1 MKLLALLATMVMGLQ
16 ANAGFLVD
24 PYLAYDSGT
33 NDSKSKTDGSDT
45 GAKTTATAFGVR
57 LGYKLG
63 SGLWFAVDPRGASG
77 TTKFNDSTEKDAT
90 FSQSTSSV
98 CVGYDAG
105 MFRGY
110 LGYGFSDVFTNKTDV
125 ADVKFTGTSIRLGAG
140 AKLANHFSILLEYS
154 ILTMKDR
161 EITVGSIS
169 TKETVADVYD
179 PFNTSILSLALSFPF
194 DFGK

>member
-1 MKLLALLATMVMGLQ
+1 MKLFALFATIVIGLQ

-33 NDSKSKTDGSDT
+33 NDSKLKSDGSDS

-77 TTKFNDSTEKDAT
+77 KTKYNVGTTEPD
-90 FSQSTSSV
+90 FSQTTSSFD
-98 CVGYDAG
+98 VGYDAG

-110 LGYGFSDVFTNKTDV
+110 FGYGFSDSFTNKETGSEL
-125 ADVKFTGTSIRLGAG
+125 KFTGTSMRVGVG
-140 AKLANHFSILLEYS
+140 AKVANHFSILFEYS
-154 ILTMKDR
+154 VLTMKDI
-161 EITVGSIS
+161 ESGGTTLAI
-169 TKETVADVYD
+169 ADVWD
-179 PFNTSILSLALSFPF
+179 PFTTNIMSLALTFPF